1 MAYDV
6 LVKEFKDFTRLRQ
19 FSGFA
24 LNNFTEL
31 FVNDF
36 VAQVNALIADVNA
49 WASDQFLDLLL
60 ALSAER
66 TLEQIGCLSNARHVG
81 RPFLGKLFR
90 ERRNYPEIGSD
101 QPFDLG
107 VPREEGV
114 QPPSG
119 RA

>member
-1 MAYDV
+1 
-6 LVKEFKDFTRLRQ
+6 
-19 FSGFA
+19 
-24 LNNFTEL
+24 
-31 FVNDF
+31 
-36 VAQVNALIADVNA
+36 
-49 WASDQFLDLLL
+49 
-60 ALSAER
+60 
-66 TLEQIGCLSNARHVG
+66 VG